1 MDEVTSYFF
10 QDILN
15 KLLLKNKLH
24 TTRSKVPLLPDL
36 ILSGASSM
44 VFTWS
49 IGQDMLQHVSVPSAA
64 MTKDHP

>member
-49 IGQDMLQHVSVPSAA
+49 IGQD
-64 MTKDHP
+64 